1 MSVKVLFLGRLSA
14 IVAPE
19 RDYPAPLNWR
29 GLLDSLP
36 EEARALV
43 AGGKVRVALDGALLA
58 DKTSMMAQSGAEVA
72 LLPPV
77 SGG

>member
-19 RDYPAPLNWR
+19 RDYPAPLGWH

-43 AGGKVRVALDGALLA
+43 AGEKVRVALDGALLT
-58 DKTSMMAQSGAEVA
+58 DKAGLIAQSGAEVA